1 MASGLTIPDA
11 IRHLFGIEVAKE
23 STYLKDKANSL
34 VRNKLVKVNTE
45 KVVQRS
51 KQYLAEG
58 QLDVLFNALLLN
70 AIFTD
75 PKDVKKIFED
85 RLFRAESVKT
95 VKLLFTDNN
104 SLMGVA
110 LSNQNAVKFIDDL
123 ASEMDLYS
131 NRLPNPFATL
141 PQLAL
146 GKNLSLLHALL
157 TQSALISPTDNLLL
171 AYLNNDMDKALA
183 LSNQIKAN
191 NSNVKQLI
199 EHIHAQHKEAEEF
212 DDLLNYFQKM

>member
-1 MASGLTIPDA
+1 
-11 IRHLFGIEVAKE
+11 
-23 STYLKDKANSL
+23 
-34 VRNKLVKVNTE
+34 
-45 KVVQRS
+45 
-51 KQYLAEG
+51 
-58 QLDVLFNALLLN
+58 
-70 AIFTD
+70 
-75 PKDVKKIFED
+75 
-85 RLFRAESVKT
+85 
-95 VKLLFTDNN
+95 
-104 SLMGVA
+104 MGVA

>member
-11 IRHLFGIEVAKE
+11 IRHLFGIDVAKE
-23 STYLKDKANSL
+23 SPYLKDKANSL
-34 VRNKLVKVNTE
+34 VRNGLIKVNTE
-45 KVVQRS
+45 EAVQRS
-51 KQYLAEG
+51 KRYLAEG

-75 PKDVKKIFED
+75 PKDVKNIFED
-85 RLFRAESVKT
+85 RSFRAESVKT
-95 VKLLFTDNN
+95 IKLLFAENN

-110 LSNQNAVKFIDDL
+110 LSNQKAVQFIDDL

-131 NRLPNPFATL
+131 VRLPNPFSTL

-157 TQSALISPTDNLLL
+157 TQSSLINPTDNLLL
-171 AYLNNDMDKALA
+171 AYLNNDMNSALA
-183 LSNQIKAN
+183 LSNQLKTN
-191 NSNVKQLI
+191 NSGVKQLI
-199 EHIHAQHKEAEEF
+199 EHIHFQQKEAEEF
-212 DDLLNYFQKM
+212 DDLLDYFQKM

>member
-11 IRHLFGIEVAKE
+11 IRHLFEIDVAKE
-23 STYLKDKANSL
+23 SPYLKDKANSL
-34 VRNKLVKVNTE
+34 VRNKLIKVNTE

-85 RLFRAESVKT
+85 RRFRAESVKT
-95 VKLLFTDNN
+95 IKLLFAENN

-110 LSNQNAVKFIDDL
+110 LSNQKAVQFIDDL

-131 NRLPNPFATL
+131 VRLPNPFSTL

-146 GKNLSLLHALL
+146 GKNLSLLNALL
-157 TQSALISPTDNLLL
+157 TQSSLINPTDNLLL
-171 AYLNNDMDKALA
+171 TYLNNDMNSALA
-183 LSNQIKAN
+183 LSNQLKTN
-191 NSNVKQLI
+191 NSGVKQLI
-199 EHIHAQHKEAEEF
+199 EHIHAQQKEAEEF
-212 DDLLNYFQKM
+212 DDLLDYFQKM